1 MSDENDINLV
11 CKNLYYSFD
20 RKCLMQLL
28 YISDIEVVALSRS
41 E

>member
-11 CKNLYYSFD
+11 CKSLFYSFD
-20 RKCLMQLL
+20 RRCLTQLL

>member
-11 CKNLYYSFD
+11 CKSLFYSFD
-20 RKCLMQLL
+20 
-28 YISDIEVVALSRS
+28 ISDIEVVALSRS